1 MRSVTG
7 LLVVALLAGCGG
19 DANPIPQPSSR
30 EVTAGE
36 EEGEEALQEIPP
48 EDRLAVVQIG
58 VAAGNLRSAA
68 ALVKLR
74 DAIRPRDT
82 VTLRRLRDNVR
93 KLRPRDLILRQLRAL
108 TIKEL
113 NRAIRARKDLLS
125 ARRSVPSTLAGV
137 DEIANGL
144 RAYMSIH
151 PEAGALVPE

>member
-7 LLVVALLAGCGG
+7 LLVLALLVGCGG
-19 DANPIPQPSSR
+19 DGNPTPRSQTRGVAP
-30 EVTAGE
+30 AE
-36 EEGEEALQEIPP
+36 EEGEEALREIPP

-74 DAIRPRDT
+74 DLIRPRDT
-82 VTLRRLRDNVR
+82 VTLRRLRENVR
-93 KLRPRDLILRQLRAL
+93 RLRPRDLILQQLRAL

-113 NRAIRARKDLLS
+113 NRAIRARKDLES

-144 RAYMSIH
+144 RAYVSIH